1 MVTLTVGSYQCSL
14 LPGADGV
21 QVLVVTEKGYGKCV
35 PATTIRSQRRGGK
48 GAILMRFKP
57 SMMKAKSGR
66 KGTSSQTVQGEV
78 SSEGAVQVGAFV
90 AGDAISNIR
99 ACGGDDEVI
108 ISTSKGT
115 VTRQKIAAIS
125 VQSRRATGV
134 VLQSFDQQDEH
145 VVSVDIV
152 HPV

>member
-1 MVTLTVGSYQCSL
+1 
-14 LPGADGV
+14 V

-57 SMMKAKSGR
+57 STNKATSGK
-66 KGTSSQTVQGEV
+66 KGTTSQTAEGEV
-78 SSEGAVQVGAFV
+78 SSGGDVHVGEILV
-90 AGDAISNIR
+90 GDAISNIR
-99 ACGGDDEVI
+99 ACGGEDEVI

>member
-1 MVTLTVGSYQCSL
+1 
-14 LPGADGV
+14 V

-57 SMMKAKSGR
+57 STIKAKSGK
-66 KGTSSQTVQGEV
+66 KGATPQTAEGEV
-78 SSEGAVQVGAFV
+78 SSGGVVLVGEIP

>member
-1 MVTLTVGSYQCSL
+1 
-14 LPGADGV
+14 
-21 QVLVVTEKGYGKCV
+21 VLVVTEKGYGKCV
-35 PATTIRSQRRGGK
+35 PAITIRSQRRGGK

-57 SMMKAKSGR
+57 ATMKAKNGK
-66 KGTSSQTVQGEV
+66 KGTTPQTTEGEV
-78 SSEGAVQVGAFV
+78 GSGGDVHVGEIL

-134 VLQSFDQQDEH
+134 VLQSFDHQDEH